1 MLPSAIAKM
10 QRIRFTVGALMAGAC
25 ACANSADRPAGGGP
39 SANTAGTR
47 NGAAGVGGAESG
59 GGGGGSSASGGSTMP
74 RADASDD
81 VRPSMNGT
89 QDAALAD
96 RTTTAD
102 DAPVVVVHNDAGPAR
117 TACTGDLAALGS
129 SLLAAGQSTPP
140 AFAAAY
146 NEERALQNAP
156 GPFLLALT
164 GVNEGAPS
172 GWTAIFGSL
181 ARTAEG
187 AVTFDGAR
195 ASVPFSMGSNR
206 SVDIAQR
213 DAQFDLALA
222 TPRGATLPITG
233 VKLSGAL
240 ANACSSLS
248 VTSLELTIPA
258 SAASISFH
266 GSTVGDL
273 MRSGASGSAAQG
285 PWPLELSGLAQ
296 QVYAVGIVDAGAEP

>member
-1 MLPSAIAKM
+1 M
-10 QRIRFTVGALMAGAC
+10 QRIRFTVGVLMAGAC
-25 ACANSADRPAGGGP
+25 ACASSADRPAGSGP
-39 SANTAGTR
+39 SASTAGTR
-47 NGAAGVGGAESG
+47 NGAAGGGGAEN
-59 GGGGGSSASGGSTMP
+59 GGGGSSASGGSTTP

-81 VRPSMNGT
+81 VTPSMNGT

-96 RTTTAD
+96 RAPTAG

-129 SLLAAGQSTPP
+129 SLLVAGQSTPA

-146 NEERALQNAP
+146 NDERALQNAP

-164 GVNEGAPS
+164 GVNESAPS
-172 GWTAIFGSL
+172 GWTATFGSL

-187 AVTFDGAR
+187 AVTFAGAR

-206 SVDIAQR
+206 SIQIAQT
-213 DAQFDLALA
+213 DAQFDLALV
-222 TPRGATLPITG
+222 TPGGATLPVTG
-233 VKLSGAL
+233 VKLSGTL

-258 SAASISFH
+258 SAASISF
-266 GSTVGDL
+266 GASTVGDL